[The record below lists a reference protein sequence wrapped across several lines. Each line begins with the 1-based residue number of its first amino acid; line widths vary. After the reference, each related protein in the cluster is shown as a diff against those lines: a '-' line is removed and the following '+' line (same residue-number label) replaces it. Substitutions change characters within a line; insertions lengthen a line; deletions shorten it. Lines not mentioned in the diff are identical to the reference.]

1 MSGLEDDDT
10 LWRKV
15 TQSVKPL
22 PGRQR
27 PAAPAI
33 QVPIEEGP
41 ASDVGRQA
49 HSRPRLAGAP
59 RGPGGPKPLE
69 PGAADGLDKRQADR
83 LKRGLLAIEGR
94 LDLHGLTQREAHAE
108 LDWFLARSQDRRQRV
123 VLLITGK
130 GQKAPLEERTSV
142 LRRQVPHWLN
152 EPSMRRR
159 IVAFC
164 SAQPKHGGDGAFY
177 IYLKKTQ

>member
-1 MSGLEDDDT
+1 MNGLGDDDT
-10 LWRKV
+10 LWHKV
-15 TQSVKPL
+15 AQSVKPL

-33 QVPIEEGP
+33 RAPLEEGP
-41 ASDVGRQA
+41 ASDVGRPA
-49 HSRPRLAGAP
+49 HSRPRPAGAP
-59 RGPGGPKPLE
+59 RGPAGQKPLE
-69 PGAADGLDKRQADR
+69 PGVADGLDKRQADR
-83 LKRGLLAIEGR
+83 LKRGLLAIDGR

-108 LDWFLARSQDRRQRV
+108 LDSFLARSQDRRQRV

-142 LRRQVPHWLN
+142 LRRQVPRWLN

-164 SAQPKHGGDGAFY
+164 PAQPKHGGDGAFY

>member
-1 MSGLEDDDT
+1 MSGQEDDDV
-10 LWRKV
+10 LWRKIA
-15 TQSVKPL
+15 QSVKPL

-33 QVPIEEGP
+33 RIPIEEGP

-49 HSRPRLAGAP
+49 HSRPRPAGAP
-59 RGPGGPKPLE
+59 RGPAGPKPLE
-69 PGAADGLDKRQADR
+69 PGVADGLDKRQADR
-83 LKRGLLAIEGR
+83 LKRGLLVIEGR

-108 LDWFLARSQDRRQRV
+108 LDSFLARSQDRRHRV

-142 LRRQVPHWLN
+142 LRRQVPRWLN

-164 SAQPKHGGDGAFY
+164 SAQPKHGGDGACY